1 MLNEFF
7 KKQKNK
13 KQNKTK
19 KKIIKNWRIKQQM
32 PSRAAVATRVSKN
45 MNFYINGC
53 TKRTNRISVLH
64 F

>member
-7 KKQKNK
+7 KKQKN
-13 KQNKTK
+13 K

-45 MNFYINGC
+45 MNFYINGG

>member
-1 MLNEFF
+1 MSFL
-7 KKQKNK
+7 KNK
-13 KQNKTK
+13 KTKTKIKQK

-45 MNFYINGC
+45 MNFYINSC

>member
-1 MLNEFF
+1 MSFL
-7 KKQKNK
+7 KNK
-13 KQNKTK
+13 KTKNKIKQK

-45 MNFYINGC
+45 MNFYINSC